1 MKRLAIGLVALAAV
15 CTQAA
20 LVHFQLSP
28 AGTDTAVG
36 LSPSNEVPAAV
47 TSTGSGGT
55 VSGGIVLDTDTS
67 ILDIAVGYGSAAGFT
82 DLSGAATAMHL
93 HGPAGVGTNAGVV
106 VSLVPYNFTAA
117 DPARGG
123 VIVGKVPF
131 PTNDIPNLLAGLFYL
146 NVHTATHPGGE
157 IRGQLIAVAAT
168 NSPPSIT
175 CPGPSVVECP
185 APAEVTVL
193 VSDPDGDA
201 LTVVWSVDGTP
212 FRTNS
217 VAASNP
223 PAAANLSFSES
234 LALGAH
240 VVGVLVT
247 DSAGNT
253 ASCSSAVTVV
263 DTVPPVI
270 TSVSATPNSLWP
282 PNHKM
287 VPVKINATVT
297 DACGPTTWKI
307 IRVTSN
313 EPVNEGGSGNTAPD
327 WKITGDHAVNLR
339 AERSGRGDGRTY
351 TITIQAVDAAGNL
364 SQTATTT
371 VNVPKSQGNRGKG

>member
-1 MKRLAIGLVALAAV
+1 MKRLAIGFVASAALGA
-15 CTQAA
+15 QAA

-28 AGTDTAVG
+28 AGTDAAVG
-36 LSPSNEVPAAV
+36 LSPSNEVPVAV
-47 TSTGSGGT
+47 GSTGSGGT
-55 VSGGIVLDTDTS
+55 ISGGIVLDTETS
-67 ILDIAVGYGSAAGFT
+67 ILDLAVGYGSAAGFT
-82 DLSGAATAMHL
+82 DLTGAAVAMHL
-93 HGPAGVGTNAGVV
+93 HGSAGVGTNAGVV

-146 NVHTATHPGGE
+146 NIHTPQHPGGE

-185 APAEVTVL
+185 AEAEVTIL

-212 FRTNS
+212 VKTNG

-223 PAAANLSFSES
+223 PAAANLSFSS
-234 LALGAH
+234 ALPVGSH
-240 VVGVLVT
+240 TVGVVVT

-253 ASCSSAVTVV
+253 ASCSSAVNVV

-270 TSVSATPNSLWP
+270 TSVSANPSSLWP
-282 PNHKM
+282 PNHKL
-287 VPVKINATVT
+287 VPVKVNATVT
-297 DACGPTTWKI
+297 DACSTTTWKI
-307 IRVTSN
+307 VKVQSN
-313 EPVNEGGSGNTAPD
+313 EAVNEGGSGSTAPD
-327 WKITGDHAVNLR
+327 WKITGDHTVSLR
-339 AERSGRGDGRTY
+339 AERSGRGNGRTY
-351 TITIQAVDAAGNL
+351 TITVQAVDAAGNL
-364 SQTATTT
+364 SEKATTT
-371 VNVPKSQGNRGKG
+371 VTVPKSQGNRG